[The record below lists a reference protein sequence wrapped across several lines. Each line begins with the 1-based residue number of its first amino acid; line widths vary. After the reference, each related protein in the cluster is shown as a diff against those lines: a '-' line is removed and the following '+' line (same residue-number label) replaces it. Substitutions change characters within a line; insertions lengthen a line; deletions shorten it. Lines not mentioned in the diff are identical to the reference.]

1 MRIAGNRRTI
11 SGLASFGAM
20 AALAGCIPSVAPPMA
35 PSPPPQPDR
44 SYPDYRQDVTTSP
57 SPPPAWETNPVAPN
71 ARTIATRTYTV
82 EPGDTLRRIAIK
94 TGGGELAIA
103 QANGLA
109 EPYVIRAG
117 QRLTIP
123 GGRYH
128 EITRLEEHTS
138 ELQSLMRISYAGF
151 CLTKTTTKR
160 IK

>member
-1 MRIAGNRRTI
+1 MLGRAYREIGGAMRIAGNRRTI

-82 EPGDTLRRIAIK
+82 EPGATR
-94 TGGGELAIA
+94 T
-103 QANGLA
+103 A
-109 EPYVIRAG
+109 E
-117 QRLTIP
+117 
-123 GGRYH
+123 
-128 EITRLEEHTS
+128 ETS
-138 ELQSLMRISYAGF
+138 
-151 CLTKTTTKR
+151 
-160 IK
+160 